1 MNSMLLKIKIS
12 FLLFLGISLQLWAQ
26 IPDGYYDSAL
36 GKKKAELKTALHKII
51 GKADV
56 LDYGSGAGK
65 TWSGFVQTDVD
76 DEGYYVDMYSPN
88 RVKANGNSAGSG
100 MNIEH
105 SFAKSWWG
113 GTKNQAYKDIQQL
126 RPSNSGANSSK
137 GSWPMAIVD
146 GKTTYTKSGNLQV
159 VPVAK

>member
-1 MNSMLLKIKIS
+1 MNSMLLKIKFF

-100 MNIEH
+100 MCSSATR
-105 SFAKSWWG
+105 SFKWSIILVVVLMPISPI
-113 GTKNQAYKDIQQL
+113 TRI
-126 RPSNSGANSSK
+126 SSI
-137 GSWPMAIVD
+137 S
-146 GKTTYTKSGNLQV
+146 S
-159 VPVAK
+159 

>member
-1 MNSMLLKIKIS
+1 MNSMLLKIKFF

-65 TWSGFVQTDVD
+65 TWSGFVQTDVFAQP
-76 DEGYYVDMYSPN
+76 SKSQ
-88 RVKANGNSAGSG
+88 RKLCRIGNEYRTLFRKELVGR
-100 MNIEH
+100 H
-105 SFAKSWWG
+105 KKSS
-113 GTKNQAYKDIQQL
+113 I
-126 RPSNSGANSSK
+126 
-137 GSWPMAIVD
+137 
-146 GKTTYTKSGNLQV
+146 
-159 VPVAK
+159 